1 MPTLSARQQQ
11 QQQQQHSRQD
21 QQPQEPAEELLELES
36 PAFSIVPSAD
46 HYHRGALIG
55 KPNAIVRPLRH
66 PGQQQQ
72 QQHQQQQQQRE
83 VIEGQHI
90 TNLHSD
96 FKLLQELE
104 QHIIRSSRRSNESE
118 SENRNPA
125 HQPSA
130 TVQSQAT
137 EPTGAPDRGRQH
149 EFSRELDAKL
159 RKLQSDSSKRSSKNG
174 SSQEV
179 NLVRKRPLF
188 ITTVPKGVFL
198 QPSKDL
204 SVLVPVTTAAH
215 QPHQQRRLYAFESR
229 PRVLPPSLVQASLG
243 HHGPP
248 KNHNGHN
255 GNNNNDINH
264 PNYNHPGME
273 YICKHGSHH
282 YNKPAPAPVPQSHG
296 GTGGAEDPVVRNQT
310 VTEVQSIG
318 GRGHGNHHRTVASDH
333 NIQQQHQQQQQQQ
346 QQGGGGGGG
355 ASYQNVMHDRRVVRG
370 SNYTSSSNL
379 QLGDGDSTQK
389 EAEARRRQMLRKK
402 YVSRNQRGIIG
413 TPPPVRG
420 RRHETVQT
428 EKYLEELFLHPPELD
443 AGCQTDLFLHRP
455 PSPPYVP
462 AKTGCDAATEI
473 LDGELFDFDI
483 EVQPIIEVLVSRTLE
498 QALVEVLHEEE
509 IAEMRQQQQKILA
522 LREAE
527 LAELRRLELEEQKRQ
542 KERECRF
549 LQDKIT
555 HDLDR
560 EMQERIKA
568 AKLLQG
574 RIDELVPEVV
584 AAADKLDSEKDRE
597 EFERQITP
605 WLAREVAREI
615 GQFIDSKELLE
626 DIIGEIL
633 RHKKQLLL
641 DADTADAE
649 QYDEVDADE
658 PEDGAA
664 DGIQEAATEE
674 STEQQDEPAD
684 QAAE

>member
-11 QQQQQHSRQD
+11 QQQQHQQHSRPD

-66 PGQQQQ
+66 AGQQQL
-72 QQHQQQQQQRE
+72 QQQQQQRE

-104 QHIIRSSRRSNESE
+104 QHIIRSSRRSNESAAE

-125 HQPSA
+125 HQPISA
-130 TVQSQAT
+130 AGQAT

-204 SVLVPVTTAAH
+204 SVLVPSSTAAPPPPHHH
-215 QPHQQRRLYAFESR
+215 QQQRRLYAFESR
-229 PRVLPPSLVQASLG
+229 PRVLPVSLVQASLG
-243 HHGPP
+243 HH
-248 KNHNGHN
+248 HHGHHQKHQN

-282 YNKPAPAPVPQSHG
+282 YNKPAAPTG
-296 GTGGAEDPVVRNQT
+296 GTGEDPVRNQT

-318 GRGHGNHHRTVASDH
+318 RGQHHHHHRTVARDH
-333 NIQQQHQQQQQQQ
+333 NIQQHQHQHQQQ
-346 QQGGGGGGG
+346 QQGGGGA

-483 EVQPIIEVLVSRTLE
+483 EVQPIIEVLVSRTLD

-527 LAELRRLELEEQKRQ
+527 LAELRRLELEEQRRQ

-555 HDLDR
+555 LDLDR

-574 RIDELVPEVV
+574 RIDELVPEVI
-584 AAADKLDSEKDRE
+584 AAADKLESEKDRE

-615 GQFIDSKELLE
+615 GHFIDSKELLE

-633 RHKKQLLL
+633 KHKKQLLV

-658 PEDGAA
+658 PENVAA
-664 DGIQEAATEE
+664 DGIQEAETEE
-674 STEQQDEPAD
+674 NAQKQDETD
-684 QAAE
+684 QGGE